1 MAASHT
7 SNAEPEFDETTPLR
21 RVHVLLPLPLA
32 SAYDYA
38 VPMGEHINLGDFVSV
53 PLGRRAVIGVVWGE
67 GSADP
72 DNAVAA
78 SRLRPIAERLDVP
91 AMAEVTRRFVEWL
104 ADYTCAA
111 PGAALRMTMNVPAAL
126 EAPRP
131 RLAFILAG
139 PAPARITGARQRVMD
154 VLADGMSLPGATIAE
169 LAAVS
174 SGVVRGLVKQ
184 GTLREVQLPAE
195 MAVPEPD
202 WQQQGETLSEDQ
214 AVAADALRARVEAGG
229 YSTTL
234 LDGVTGAGKT
244 EVYLEAVAATLAQ
257 GRQVLVL
264 VPEIGLTAQ
273 WLARFET
280 RFGAPPLAWHSDLG
294 TARRRLTWRAVAQG
308 RAKVVVGARSALFLP
323 YTDLGLIIVDEEHD
337 GAFKQEDGVIY
348 HARDMAVL
356 RASLGEIPIV
366 LVSATPSLESRV
378 NVETGRY
385 DTLHL
390 PNRIGTAEL
399 PRIEAVDMRAEALTE
414 SRWISETLITA
425 MNETFAR
432 GEQVLLFLNRRGYA
446 PLTLCRACGYR
457 IQCPNCT
464 AWMVEHRFHGRL
476 QCHHCGHNQ
485 RQPDACPDCGA
496 EDALVACGPG
506 VERLGE
512 EVEALFP
519 DVSRMLIA
527 SDTVRG
533 PEAAAEAIRQIAEGE
548 VSLIIGTQIV
558 AKGHHFPMLT
568 LVGVIDADLGLQG
581 GDLRAAERTYQMLH
595 QVAGRS
601 GRAQRPGRALLVR
614 IHGRPRAR
622 PQGHALSFR
631 RGRKLEGVSDR
642 HQCTQCNLLE
652 PGQQHHVFRQH
663 PRRPDPRL

>member
-1 MAASHT
+1 
-7 SNAEPEFDETTPLR
+7 
-21 RVHVLLPLPLA
+21 
-32 SAYDYA
+32 
-38 VPMGEHINLGDFVSV
+38 
-53 PLGRRAVIGVVWGE
+53 
-67 GSADP
+67 
-72 DNAVAA
+72 
-78 SRLRPIAERLDVP
+78 
-91 AMAEVTRRFVEWL
+91 
-104 ADYTCAA
+104 
-111 PGAALRMTMNVPAAL
+111 
-126 EAPRP
+126 
-131 RLAFILAG
+131 
-139 PAPARITGARQRVMD
+139 
-154 VLADGMSLPGATIAE
+154 
-169 LAAVS
+169 
-174 SGVVRGLVKQ
+174 
-184 GTLREVQLPAE
+184 
-195 MAVPEPD
+195 
-202 WQQQGETLSEDQ
+202 
-214 AVAADALRARVEAGG
+214 
-229 YSTTL
+229 
-234 LDGVTGAGKT
+234 
-244 EVYLEAVAATLAQ
+244 
-257 GRQVLVL
+257 
-264 VPEIGLTAQ
+264 IGLTAQ

-601 GRAQRPGRALLVR
+601 GRAQRPGRALLQTYMPEHPVMGALISGDR
-614 IHGRPRAR
+614 DSFMDQEEEARRNQGLPPFGRLVALIISGRDEAQVSETARNLARAAPRQADVDILG
-622 PQGHALSFR
+622 PAPAPLSLL
-631 RGRKLEGVSDR
+631 RGRFR
-642 HQCTQCNLLE
+642 HRLLLKCQRSVNASALARAWVDQVDY
-652 PGQQHHVFRQH
+652 PNQVRVAIDV
-663 PRRPDPRL
+663 DPYSFL